1 MKVQKRFEIVLTGIE
16 YTYIIY
22 NWIMKEIEYMLDF
35 NIGRLVKD
43 REGLYKA
50 LQSYIKEKK
59 VMDVYGKELPVGYSY
74 TTEKEKILPEQHDPE
89 SRQYYN
95 YMLQDLE
102 NRKHPKSFFYDIN
115 SQQVTNDQFV
125 DVFPRPIIISELV
138 EENRKGIKSLI
149 NDIDN
154 ECSIITDQLHLL
166 QSQDLS
172 RSIR

>member
-1 MKVQKRFEIVLTGIE
+1 MIQSCAN
-16 YTYIIY
+16 II
-22 NWIMKEIEYMLDF
+22 
-35 NIGRLVKD
+35 
-43 REGLYKA
+43 
-50 LQSYIKEKK
+50 
-59 VMDVYGKELPVGYSY
+59 
-74 TTEKEKILPEQHDPE
+74 
-89 SRQYYN
+89 

-102 NRKHPKSFFYDIN
+102 NRKQPKSFFYDIN

>member
-1 MKVQKRFEIVLTGIE
+1 
-16 YTYIIY
+16 
-22 NWIMKEIEYMLDF
+22 MLDF
-35 NIGRLVKD
+35 NIGSLVKD
-43 REGLYKA
+43 REGLYKT

-59 VMDVYGKELPVGYSY
+59 AMDVYGKELPVGLSY
-74 TTEKEKILPEQHDPE
+74 TTEKEKFLPEQHDPE
-89 SRQYYN
+89 LRQYYN

-102 NRKHPKSFFYDIN
+102 NRKQPKGFFYDIN

-125 DVFPRPIIISELV
+125 DVFPRPSIISELV
-138 EENRKGIKSLI
+138 EEKRNGIKSLI